1 MVQFPAGARHFSII
15 NSIQTNSE
23 ALLDHRIQW
32 ILEALSSE
40 VKHLVMK
47 LISLLFSAK
56 IQNALS

>member
-15 NSIQTNSE
+15 NSNQTNSE
-23 ALLDHRIQW
+23 ALLGHPIQW

-40 VKHLVMK
+40 VKQLIMK